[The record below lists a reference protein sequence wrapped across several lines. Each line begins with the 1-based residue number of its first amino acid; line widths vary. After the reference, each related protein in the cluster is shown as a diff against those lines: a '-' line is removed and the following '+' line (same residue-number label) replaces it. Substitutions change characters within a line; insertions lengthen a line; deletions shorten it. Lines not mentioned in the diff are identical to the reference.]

1 MTDRERRSMLHA
13 ALILGG
19 AALIRFV
26 VFSPGPS
33 RQVLEGR
40 PSIADSLLFA
50 GDSVIEERERRSRP
64 FAEGETIDPN
74 AAAAAELDRL
84 PGVGPSKALR
94 IVREREENGPF
105 VSVEDL
111 ARVSGI
117 GPGSVERLRP
127 FLRVEG
133 ARAGVAPVGGG
144 GGAAAV
150 HGRPAAGWGGPSETH
165 GPLVDLNRATEE
177 ELRALP
183 GIGPVTARRIVDFR
197 TERGR
202 FGRPE
207 DLMQVK
213 GVGRR
218 TFERIAALVKVR

>member
-1 MTDRERRSMLHA
+1 MTDRERKSMLHA

-19 AALIRFV
+19 AALVRFV
-26 VFSPGPS
+26 VFSPAPAEP
-33 RQVLEGR
+33 VLEGR
-40 PSIADSLLFA
+40 PSIADSLLAA
-50 GDSVIEERERRSRP
+50 GDSVIEARERRSRP

-74 AAAAAELDRL
+74 VAEAEELDRL
-84 PGVGPSKALR
+84 PGVGPSRALR

-111 ARVSGI
+111 TRVSGI

-133 ARAGVAPVGGG
+133 TRAGIVAAGRGGG
-144 GGAAAV
+144 VAGGN
-150 HGRPAAGWGGPSETH
+150 GPPAAGRGAVPATP
-165 GPLVDLNRATEE
+165 GPLVDLNRATAE

-197 TERGR
+197 TEHGR

-213 GVGRR
+213 GVGKK
-218 TFERIAALVKVR
+218 TFERIATLVKVR